1 MAVCICGLEARKLG
15 YAESTFPTSVCKGPK
30 VWNLGLVI
38 TAAIALMGIVGIV
51 WACIV
56 LGVWL
61 FRARELKR
69 REPGSAAAIDR
80 NNELDPNTAR
90 ASESTTVE
98 LLVVLILIGIL
109 IAMLFPTL
117 FHSSEG
123 RVRTENSNQTRQLV
137 LAVLNYESDHSHLPP
152 AYIADENGKP
162 MHSWRVLI
170 LPYLDQQSLFDQYD
184 FDEPWDGPNNAKLV
198 NQLHEDLFDA
208 WWDDKAN
215 GLTCFKLVTGEG
227 TAFERGQTIKLDE
240 ISGGASNKIMIVYDN
255 SKPVNWMAP
264 EDIAIDDAIELFDSK
279 NKNMTGRIV
288 VESKFSK
295 ETTYFSNIGMFDGT
309 VESAGF
315 LHEPS
320 WIRDNFLIASTLN
333 PIHYL
338 VFQSPG
344 HENEMKGEGYLLV
357 GINAFLALLPAWWIR
372 GKAYPKDQ

>member
-1 MAVCICGLEARKLG
+1 METDNNTPNNSHDQNVYAAPDAAPLLEKKKRG
-15 YAESTFPTSVCKGPK
+15 FTFLEFV
-30 VWNLGLVI
+30 
-38 TAAIALMGIVGIV
+38 
-51 WACIV
+51 IV
-56 LGVWL
+56 LAV
-61 FRARELKR
+61 
-69 REPGSAAAIDR
+69 
-80 NNELDPNTAR
+80 
-90 ASESTTVE
+90 
-98 LLVVLILIGIL
+98 IGIL
-109 IAMLFPTL
+109 AGMFLPFTSRGIRPAARRTQCLNNLRQISLAMI
-117 FHSSEG
+117 
-123 RVRTENSNQTRQLV
+123 
-137 LAVLNYESDHSHLPP
+137 NYESENGHFPP